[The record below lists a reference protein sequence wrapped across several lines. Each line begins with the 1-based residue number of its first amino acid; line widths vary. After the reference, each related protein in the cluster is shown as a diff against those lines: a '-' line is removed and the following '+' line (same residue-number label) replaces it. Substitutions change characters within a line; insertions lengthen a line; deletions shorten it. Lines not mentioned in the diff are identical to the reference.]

1 MTQVTPRTIFAALAG
16 LCIVVLGISF
26 VGCGNGRPPGVADQP
41 GDSFIELSDVAVE
54 LSGGTDLKIT
64 VHYRFPDGLP
74 HPDAWFTFY
83 FDVNGGNSGTIPVR
97 KQGREL
103 SEEGDMEAGTSFK
116 FVGRKKAMSFGVKVQ
131 QSQNKGGPWHDVSER
146 LAVDF

>member
-1 MTQVTPRTIFAALAG
+1 MTGVKPRTIVAG
-16 LCIVVLGISF
+16 LATLCIAIIGIAF
-26 VGCGNGRPPGVADQP
+26 VGCGNGRPPGIADRP
-41 GDSFIELSDVAVE
+41 GECFIELSDLQVE
-54 LSGGTDLKIT
+54 LVGGTDLKMQ
-64 VHYRFPDGLP
+64 VHYHFPDGLP

-103 SEEGDMEAGTSFK
+103 SEEGDIEAGTSARFL
-116 FVGRKKAMSFGVKVQ
+116 RKKAVSFGVKAQ
-131 QSQNKGGPWHDVSER
+131 QSANKGGPWHDVSER